1 MKRLL
6 VLASAFAALAGAPAA
21 SAAQPFVAC
30 GDNGLQC
37 ATLNGPI
44 DYSGSVAGQLPLYVE
59 VLPAVGTPRGVMVML
74 AGGPGQASA
83 ETFELGVKADYWRS
97 FFPGY
102 TLVAYDD
109 RGTGK

>member
-6 VLASAFAALAGAPAA
+6 PLGAVVAALIGAPAG
-21 SAAQPFVAC
+21 AAQAPPFASC

-37 ATLNGPI
+37 ATLTVPL
-44 DYSGSVAGQLPLYVE
+44 DYANPAAGSVPLYVE
-59 VLPAVGTPRGVMVML
+59 QLPAVGKPRGVMIML

-83 ETFELGVKADYWRS
+83 ETFNIGLKAAYWRT

-102 TLVAYDD
+102 TLV
-109 RGTGK
+109 